1 MARKQKSRDFE
12 EKPYPVG
19 YGRPPKATQFKP
31 SQSGNPK
38 GRPRAVP
45 TMHAVVSKVLQ
56 ESIEIRE
63 GERVKRMSNRQ
74 ALVRTAVRR
83 FLNGDPKLLRALSAM
98 MRIESG
104 ESPRE
109 EETNAPISAAD
120 EAILA
125 DFLARH
131 GIEDGGSDDRSDETT
146 AEPDQPS
153 EAKKPSGGK
162 P

>member
-1 MARKQKSRDFE
+1 
-12 EKPYPVG
+12 
-19 YGRPPKATQFKP
+19 
-31 SQSGNPK
+31 
-38 GRPRAVP
+38 
-45 TMHAVVSKVLQ
+45 
-56 ESIEIRE
+56 
-63 GERVKRMSNRQ
+63 
-74 ALVRTAVRR
+74 
-83 FLNGDPKLLRALSAM
+83 M

-146 AEPDQPS
+146 AESDQPS